1 MGALMYYL
9 CLLLSC
15 WIVIH
20 TFLICLVV
28 GLKWF
33 LRVTDCPIYFTGDW
47 EWPNWFGVL
56 WSGLEFG
63 EISVTF

>member
-1 MGALMYYL
+1 MRCIFVLCFSGNSVGALMYYL

-28 GLKWF
+28 GLKWLF
-33 LRVTDCPIYFTGDW
+33 EGD
-47 EWPNWFGVL
+47 
-56 WSGLEFG
+56 
-63 EISVTF
+63 